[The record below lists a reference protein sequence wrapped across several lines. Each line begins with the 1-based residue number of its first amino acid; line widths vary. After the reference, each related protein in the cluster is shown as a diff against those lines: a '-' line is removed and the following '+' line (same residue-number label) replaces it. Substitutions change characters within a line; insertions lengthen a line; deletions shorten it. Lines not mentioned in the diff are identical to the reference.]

1 MNKTVLAYCQL
12 MRLDKPIGT
21 LLLLWPTFWA
31 LWLTGSPSW
40 HHFIVFTFGVISM
53 RAAGCVIN
61 DFADREFDGHVE
73 RTKHRPL
80 ASGRLKAKNALMTFA
95 VLIVIS
101 VLLLLTLPPLSWL
114 IACFALLTTFIY
126 PFMKRYTNL
135 PQVVLGV
142 AFSWGI
148 PMVYAAS
155 IGSFP
160 ISCWLLFIANICW
173 TIAYDTQY
181 AMVDRND
188 DLKIGIKST
197 AILFGQHDKFIIGL
211 LQFTTLILFAVLAV
225 TSQLSIMFYIALSV
239 VAGLFIYQQRLIKER
254 ERERCFKAFLNN
266 NYVGLTIFVGILLN
280 YF

>member
-114 IACFALLTTFIY
+114 IACFALLTTLIY